1 MYDTRVAITEREA
14 QILEYISSASP
25 ISRIGV
31 INHFDPQTR
40 CRETHDVICHLKEMG
55 FICNLSANS
64 DMIKPTPSGNSALSA
79 FRDIRNEHA
88 KRDAE
93 KEEDIARAAEE
104 KRKDR
109 KHDYLVAI
117 FGFFLWVLS
126 TLIAEHFN
134 EIVAVIKYLV
144 H

>member
-14 QILEYISSASP
+14 QILEYISAASP
-25 ISRIGV
+25 ISRIDV

-40 CRETHDVICHLKEMG
+40 CRETHEVICHLKEIG
-55 FICNLSANS
+55 FICNLGANS
-64 DMIKPTPSGNSALSA
+64 DIIKPTPSGNIALSA
-79 FRDIRNEHA
+79 YRDMRNEHA

-93 KEEDIARAAEE
+93 KKEDIARAAEE

-109 KHDYLVAI
+109 KHDYLVTI
-117 FGFFLWVLS
+117 FGFFLGVLS
-126 TLIAEHFN
+126 TLIAEYFN
-134 EIVAVIKYLV
+134 EIVACIKNLF